1 MQNRRAKW
9 RKTSE
14 KNKKKHGVNTTTSTP
29 SSTPDDANSPVI
41 SSPTNHKDED
51 KRNKIHSTQK
61 NGSSSSLKS
70 EIPHVFDNNFK
81 SNLAPRLTHPPYSF
95 PTYQNTYC
103 TSSYGGIEQRGISY
117 PINVE
122 TLKDS
127 YSRPETMIPSD
138 SDNIDWRA

>member
-1 MQNRRAKW
+1 M
-9 RKTSE
+9 
-14 KNKKKHGVNTTTSTP
+14 NTTTSTP
-29 SSTPDDANSPVI
+29 SSTPDDANSLVV

-51 KRNKIHSTQK
+51 KRNKIHSPQK
-61 NGSSSSLKS
+61 TGSSSSLKS
-70 EIPHVFDNNFK
+70 EIPHVFGNNFK

-127 YSRPETMIPSD
+127 YSRPETMIPGD